1 MSAQCLCA
9 TINHMQD
16 EKVPEVQKRHFKP
29 LIITV
34 IVVILLGAG
43 VAAYF
48 LLFNQPPK
56 EEAPS
61 SDRDPVAEQRADFNT
76 KAVNGNLTDDDLEKA
91 VSAAETNE
99 AKASTLQQY
108 ADYTLLQ
115 ENVSNESVQKA
126 LDAAQRAYELDA
138 KTESLWTIV
147 DAATKLG
154 QTELAQTT
162 QQKIDK
168 EFEGVERHG

>member
-1 MSAQCLCA
+1 
-9 TINHMQD
+9 MQD

-29 LIITV
+29 LIITAV
-34 IVVILLGAG
+34 VVILLGAG
-43 VAAYF
+43 VAAYLF
-48 LLFNQPPK
+48 FFNQPPK

-91 VSAAETNE
+91 VSATETNE
-99 AKASTLQQY
+99 AKASTLQHY
-108 ADYTLLQ
+108 AEYTLLQ
-115 ENVSNESVQKA
+115 ENVTDESIQKA
-126 LDAAQRAYELDA
+126 LNAAQRAYELDA
-138 KTESLWTIV
+138 KTTSLWTIV
-147 DAATKLG
+147 DAATRLG
-154 QTELAQTT
+154 QTELAETT